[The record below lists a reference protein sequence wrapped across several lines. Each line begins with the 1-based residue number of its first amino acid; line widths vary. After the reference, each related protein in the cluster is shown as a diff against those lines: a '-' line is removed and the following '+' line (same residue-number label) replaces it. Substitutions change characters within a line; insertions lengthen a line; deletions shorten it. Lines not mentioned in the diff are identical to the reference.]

1 MIKVQG
7 VLGFVLMVTFLLCA
21 TATAGILSGRIIKE
35 NGTSL
40 AKTKIAVE
48 GKGVVTNEFG
58 GYEVEL
64 KDGERELNVV
74 IDNVPYTSERIFM
87 NSLHSSL
94 CLSNLNLVERQGAM
108 LSQIKEGMVYQK
120 ILYPGRDGGIIVPPE
135 DEKAYRNHRLGITV
149 TGIEANDDYRQD
161 SRGGYS
167 RRKSQCREHCQGR
180 L

>member
-7 VLGFVLMVTFLLCA
+7 VLSFVLMVTFLLCT

-74 IDNVPYTSERIFM
+74 IDNVPYTSERILIYSPRTNQNWRMQFKEKRLIKIRGP
-87 NSLHSSL
+87 SG
-94 CLSNLNLVERQGAM
+94 LSVG
-108 LSQIKEGMVYQK
+108 SPK
-120 ILYPGRDGGIIVPPE
+120 I
-135 DEKAYRNHRLGITV
+135 
-149 TGIEANDDYRQD
+149 
-161 SRGGYS
+161 
-167 RRKSQCREHCQGR
+167 
-180 L
+180 